1 MSTSIVKSLADK
13 HGRLRTSLLPIL
25 QGIVAEENFLSEE
38 AMVEVAEEL
47 NVSAAK
53 VYGTATFYHF
63 LAIKPQG
70 EYVIRICKTISCSM
84 KGKLLVQE
92 EIERFLKIKAGETT
106 ADKKF
111 TLIETN
117 CLGQC
122 HEAPAMLINEVP
134 YTGLTPDKVRAILED
149 YSLK

>member
-13 HGRLRTSLLPIL
+13 HGRQHTSLLPIL
-25 QGIVAEENFLSEE
+25 QGIVAKENFLSEE

-47 NVSAAK
+47 RISAAK

-63 LAIKPQG
+63 LSIKPQG
-70 EYVIRICKTISCSM
+70 EFVIRICKTISCSM
-84 KGKLLVQE
+84 KGKQQVQE
-92 EIERFLKIKAGETT
+92 EIQRFLKIKIGETT
-106 ADKKF
+106 IDKKF
-111 TLIETN
+111 TLLETN

-134 YTGLTPDKVRAILED
+134 YTGLTPEKVRSILED
-149 YSLK
+149 YSNK